1 MALMIWEDKYS
12 VNVNEVDGQHQE
24 IFRLVNA
31 LDDSLLEDRAIIA
44 ERLNALVAYVVEHFN
59 TEEKYMQETN
69 YPEYEAHKKMHDDLV
84 TQVAAIQAKFN
95 AGETEITG
103 EITAFVRDWLY
114 KHIPNIDKEYG
125 PHLNEKGIK

>member
-12 VNVNEVDGQHQE
+12 VNVNEVNGQHQE

-31 LDDSLLEDRAIIA
+31 LDDSIFSLLEDRAIIA
-44 ERLNALVAYVVEHFN
+44 GRLNALVAYVVDHFN

-84 TQVAAIQAKFN
+84 KQVLAIQAKFN
-95 AGETEITG
+95 GAKTEITG

-114 KHIPNIDKEYG
+114 QNIPNVGK
-125 PHLNEKGIK
+125 

>member
-31 LDDSLLEDRAIIA
+31 LDDSLSDDRVVIA
-44 ERLNALVAYVVEHFN
+44 ERLNALVAYVVDHFN

-95 AGETEITG
+95 TGETEITG
-103 EITAFVRDWLY
+103 EITAFVRDWL
-114 KHIPNIDKEYG
+114 
-125 PHLNEKGIK
+125 